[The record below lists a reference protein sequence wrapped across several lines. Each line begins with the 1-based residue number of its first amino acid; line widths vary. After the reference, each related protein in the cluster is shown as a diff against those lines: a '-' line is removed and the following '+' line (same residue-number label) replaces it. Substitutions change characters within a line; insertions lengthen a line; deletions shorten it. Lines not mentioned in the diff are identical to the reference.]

1 MSIAKEGFYI
11 IGVFGAVAAALVLIS
26 YLTENTIAKIF
37 SVVLCILFI
46 LIVFFFRDPER
57 NIPQEENAVIAPADG
72 KIILIGEVD
81 DDEYLNNRAK
91 IVSIFMSVFN
101 VHINRVP
108 ITGIVEY
115 LKYSKGK
122 FLPAFTEESSLKNEN
137 YAVGISNGN
146 QKVLFRQIAGLI
158 ARRIVNN
165 LKLNQ
170 SVKAGQRFGMIKFGS
185 RVDIIMPLSTQIS
198 VSLNQKVKGGET
210 IIGVINNE
218 KN

>member
-1 MSIAKEGFYI
+1 MSIAKEGFCI
-11 IGVFGAVAAALVLIS
+11 IGVFGAIAAAFLLIS
-26 YLTENTIAKIF
+26 YLTGNTIVKIF
-37 SVVLCILFI
+37 AGVLCIIFI

-72 KIILIGEVD
+72 KIILIEEVND
-81 DDEYLNNRAK
+81 NEYLNNRAK

-108 ITGIVEY
+108 ITGTVEY
-115 LKYSKGK
+115 LKYNKGK

-146 QKVLFRQIAGLI
+146 QKVLFKQIAGLI

-210 IIGVINNE
+210 IIGIINNE

>member
-1 MSIAKEGFYI
+1 MNIAKEGFYI
-11 IGVFGAVAAALVLIS
+11 IGVFGVVAAVFVLIS
-26 YLTENTIAKIF
+26 FLTGSTIVKIF
-37 SVVLCILFI
+37 SVVLCVLFI

-57 NIPQEENAVIAPADG
+57 TIPQEENAVIAPADG
-72 KIILIGEVD
+72 KIILIGEVN

-101 VHINRVP
+101 VHINRIP
-108 ITGIVEY
+108 ITGTIEY
-115 LKYSKGK
+115 LKYNKGK
-122 FLPAFTEESSLKNEN
+122 FLPAFTEESSLRNEN

-146 QKVLFRQIAGLI
+146 RKVMFRQIAGLI

-185 RVDIIMPLSTQIS
+185 RLDIIMPLSTQIS

-218 KN
+218 EN

>member
-1 MSIAKEGFYI
+1 MNIAKEGFYI
-11 IGVFGAVAAALVLIS
+11 IGVFGVVAAVFVLIS
-26 YLTENTIAKIF
+26 FLTGSTIVKIF
-37 SVVLCILFI
+37 SVVLCVLFI
-46 LIVFFFRDPER
+46 LVVFFFRDPER
-57 NIPQEENAVIAPADG
+57 TIPQEENAVIAPADG
-72 KIILIGEVD
+72 KIILIGEVN

-101 VHINRVP
+101 VHINRIP
-108 ITGIVEY
+108 ITGTIEY
-115 LKYSKGK
+115 LKYNKGK
-122 FLPAFTEESSLKNEN
+122 FLPAFTEESSLRNEN

-146 QKVLFRQIAGLI
+146 RKVMFRQIAGLI

-185 RVDIIMPLSTQIS
+185 RLDIIMPLSTQIS

-218 KN
+218 EN

>member
-11 IGVFGAVAAALVLIS
+11 IGVFGAIAAAFLLIS
-26 YLTENTIAKIF
+26 YLTGSTTVKIF
-37 SVVLCILFI
+37 AGVLCILFI
-46 LIVFFFRDPER
+46 LVVFFFRDPER
-57 NIPQEENAVIAPADG
+57 NVPLEENAVIAPADG
-72 KIILIGEVD
+72 KIILIEEVD
-81 DDEYLNNRAK
+81 DNEYLNNRAK

-108 ITGIVEY
+108 ITGTVEY
-115 LKYSKGK
+115 LKYNKGK
-122 FLPAFTEESSLKNEN
+122 FLPAFTEASSLKNEN

-185 RVDIIMPLSTQIS
+185 RLDIIMPLSTQIS

-210 IIGVINNE
+210 IIGIINNE

>member
-11 IGVFGAVAAALVLIS
+11 IGVFGALAAVLVFIS
-26 YLTENTIAKIF
+26 FLTGNTIVKIF
-37 SVVLCILFI
+37 TVVSFILFI
-46 LIVFFFRDPER
+46 LVVFFFRDPER
-57 NIPQEENAVIAPADG
+57 NIPQKENVVIAPADG
-72 KIILIGEVD
+72 KIILIEEVD
-81 DDEYLNNRAK
+81 DNEYLNNKAK
-91 IVSIFMSVFN
+91 IVSIFMTVFN

-108 ITGIVEY
+108 ITGTVEY
-115 LKYSKGK
+115 LKYNKGK

-137 YAVGISNGN
+137 YAVGISNGH

-158 ARRIVNN
+158 AQRIVNN

-185 RVDIIMPLSTQIS
+185 RVDIIMPFSTQIS

>member
-1 MSIAKEGFYI
+1 M
-11 IGVFGAVAAALVLIS
+11 
-26 YLTENTIAKIF
+26 
-37 SVVLCILFI
+37 
-46 LIVFFFRDPER
+46 FFRDPER
-57 NIPQEENAVIAPADG
+57 VIPQEKNAIVSPADG
-72 KIILIGEVD
+72 KVILIQEVKYPALGA
-81 DDEYLNNRAK
+81 EKYLQ
-91 IVSIFMSVFN
+91 VSIFMSVFN

-108 ITGIVEY
+108 ITGTVEY

-137 YAVGISNGN
+137 YAIGISNGN

-185 RVDIIMPLSTQIS
+185 RLDIIMPLSTQIS

-210 IIGVINNE
+210 IIGIINNE